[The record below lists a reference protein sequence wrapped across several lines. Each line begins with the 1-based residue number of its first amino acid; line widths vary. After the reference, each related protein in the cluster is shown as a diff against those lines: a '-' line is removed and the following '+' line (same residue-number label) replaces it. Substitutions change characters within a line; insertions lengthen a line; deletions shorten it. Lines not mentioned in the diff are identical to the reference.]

1 MTLGNTKCDRGYID
15 TLHCIWV
22 CLFKASFN
30 VTQVQYQQLYLHMV
44 ATSITQYIFS
54 PPEHF
59 SPYFWDWS
67 FEGFFLCNKRLT
79 PTQIISQNEIMSKQP
94 SKSGSES
101 MKRRLKKRF
110 AILSC
115 MWMFKK
121 WKYEKK
127 TDFLHYYHVCECFAK
142 CQKPGFLSHL
152 TFHLMLINWTKAKHW
167 WNHSRNRRWIF
178 DSVALINS

>member
-15 TLHCIWV
+15 TRHCIWV

-30 VTQVQYQQLYLHMV
+30 VTQVQYQQLYLHIMT
-44 ATSITQYIFS
+44 TSITQYIFS
-54 PPEHF
+54 TLEHF

-67 FEGFFLCNKRLT
+67 FEGFFLCNKSST
-79 PTQIISQNEIMSKQP
+79 PTQIISQNEIMSKQR

-115 MWMFKK
+115 IIIMNIWMFKK
-121 WKYEKK
+121 WKYDKK

-142 CQKPGFLSHL
+142 CQKPGIPL
-152 TFHLMLINWTKAKHW
+152 TFDLSFNVNQLDKSKTLMEP
-167 WNHSRNRRWIF
+167 F
-178 DSVALINS
+178 